1 MQLNSAQRAQVFW
14 LVCIPV
20 RTGIAIMALRGK
32 HEPVLRTGAA
42 VIGAR
47 WLLGYE
53 MAVEGVFGG
62 PAWWKDQRQLHGA
75 LWSMYAATGD
85 GRLLAA
91 DTAVGAMN
99 WFMH

>member
-1 MQLNSAQRAQVFW
+1 MKLDATQRAQLFW

-20 RTGIAIMALRGK
+20 RTSIAIIALKEDR
-32 HEPVLRTGAA
+32 PMLRTGAA
-42 VIGAR
+42 LVGAR

-62 PAWWKDQRQLHGA
+62 PAWWKDERVLHGA
-75 LWSMYAATGD
+75 LWTGYAVTGD

-91 DTAVGAMN
+91 DTAFGALN
-99 WFMH
+99 WLMH